1 MEIAVTGLPGSGQ
14 STVFAALAGRALP
27 LEGSRRGEAPVAVVK
42 VPDARVPALAEMF
55 NPRKVTP
62 AEVRYVEAPGLTRA
76 GRATEGWT
84 ALLTQLRQA
93 DAILLVLRAFE
104 DPAYP
109 HPAGN
114 VDPVRDLGDM
124 QSELL
129 LADLIAVEKR
139 LERLEKETKA
149 GAKPQQAQ
157 ERDLLVRCKGL
168 LDAGEPLREIEL
180 STADRKL
187 LSGFGFLT
195 LKPLLLIANAGTST
209 PLEQLAGLEQEAAE
223 IGAPYLALDG
233 KLERELVELE
243 PAEQSEMLEAFG
255 LAEPALGRAIRASY
269 AVLDLISFFTV
280 GEDEVR
286 AWTVKRGATAPEA
299 AGVIH
304 SDLQRGFIRAEVIT
318 AADLLRLG
326 SLNEGKRHGLLRSE
340 GKTYVVQDGD
350 VINVLFN
357 V

>member
-27 LEGSRRGEAPVAVVK
+27 LEGARRGEAPVAVVK
-42 VPDARVPALAEMF
+42 VPDARVPALAELF

-62 AEVRYVEAPGLTRA
+62 AEVRYVEAPGLTHA

-93 DAILLVLRAFE
+93 DAILLVVRAFD

-109 HPAGN
+109 HPAGS
-114 VDPVRDLGDM
+114 VDPARDLGEM
-124 QSELL
+124 QAELL
-129 LADLIAVEKR
+129 LADMMAVEKR
-139 LERLEKETKA
+139 LERLERETKA

-157 ERDLLVRCKGL
+157 ERELLMRCKVK
-168 LDAGEPLREIEL
+168 LDAGEPLRELEW
-180 STADRKL
+180 SAAERKL
-187 LSGFGFLT
+187 VSGFGFLT
-195 LKPLLLIANAGTST
+195 LKPLLLLANSGAET
-209 PLEQLAGLEQEAAE
+209 PAEQLQPLTAEAARL
-223 IGAPYLALDG
+223 GAPFLALDG
-233 KLERELVELE
+233 KLEKELVELE
-243 PAEQSEMLEAFG
+243 PAEQAEMLAAFG
-255 LAEPALGRAIRASY
+255 LEEPALGRAIRASY

-286 AWTVKRGATAPEA
+286 AWTIKRGATAPEA
-299 AGVIH
+299 AGAIH
-304 SDLQRGFIRAEVIT
+304 SDLQRGFIRAEVVT
-318 AADLLRLG
+318 APDLLRLRT
-326 SLNEGKRHGLLRSE
+326 LAEARRHGLLRSE
-340 GKTYVVQDGD
+340 GKSYVVQDGD